1 MAISKVLIVNRGEI
15 AIRITSACAEL
26 DITSVAIFAEDDA
39 GALHVRK
46 ADESVALTGVGVS
59 AYLDIPQI
67 IKAAQQH
74 QCDAIHPGYGFLSES
89 SEFAQACESAGIIFV
104 GPTPL
109 TLDALGDKAKARD
122 LAIKHHIPLP
132 QGSENQVNLKQANA
146 FFKSLGDDAA
156 IMIKAIAGGGGRGM
170 RPVSKADEL
179 DDAFARCQ
187 SEALASFGNDA
198 VYVEQLIQQPRHI
211 EIQIMGDGQ
220 GQVIHLG
227 ERECS
232 LQRRQ
237 QKVIEI
243 APSPSLSQNVREE
256 ICASAI
262 KLATALNYRGLGTFE
277 FLLDA
282 QNNFYFME
290 ANPRV
295 QVEHTITEA
304 ITGVD
309 LVQAQLKIAAGHS
322 LSDLGLSQASIRT
335 PKGYAIQLR
344 INTEQQHID
353 GSVHPTSGVLS
364 HFEMP
369 SGPGVRVDSCG
380 FSGFAT
386 SPYYDSLLAKVIV
399 YSSGPDY
406 LKAVRKAQRTLR
418 ECNISGIETNIPFL
432 QSLLS
437 QPAVQENQVSTQYI
451 DTNLTTLLKTVNH
464 AQPLFIEVD
473 SANALQAQ
481 SQKPVADA
489 LSESEIAVV
498 APMQSVVV
506 ELSVDAGQVVL
517 KGQQIAVLEAM
528 KMEHIITAPVSGKVL
543 RLLAQKGSAA
553 FEGDVL
559 AVIEKSDELGQSTTE
574 QDQINIDYIRPDLEE
589 LFNCKSKTLDAARPK
604 AVDKRHQRGGRMA
617 RENINDLLDE
627 GSFQEY
633 GSLTLAAQR
642 RRRSQKELIEL
653 SPADG
658 LVAGTGS
665 INGDKFSEDKSRC
678 MVMSYDYTVFAGTQG
693 VMNHKKTDR
702 MLRLANK
709 QKMPLV
715 FFTEGGGGRP
725 GDSDY
730 PIVAGLD
737 LDTWASM
744 ATLSGLVPTVGIVNG
759 RCFAGNAALLGCTD
773 VIIATKNSN
782 VGMAGPAMIE
792 GGGLGVYTPEQVGD
806 SSVHA
811 SNGVIDILVD
821 DEAQAVSMAKKYL
834 SYFQGDV
841 SDWEQHDPRN
851 LRHCIPENRLR
862 SYNIQTVIENIADVD
877 SVLELRAQFG
887 LGIVTAFIRIEGRP
901 FGVIANNS
909 KHLGGAIDTPAADK
923 ASRFI
928 KLCDAFDIP
937 LISLC
942 DTPGFM
948 VGPEAEKNAQV
959 RHFSRMFLVAAN
971 MTIPQFTIVLRKGYG
986 LGAMA
991 MAGGGFHAGVFTMAW
1006 PTGEFGAMGLEGAV
1020 RLGFKKELAAIE
1032 DANEQK
1038 AFFDKLVSKAYE
1050 LGKATNMASSLELD
1064 EVIDPADTRQCIIR
1078 GLNASA
1084 PPEPRHGKKLRYID
1098 SW

>member
-1 MAISKVLIVNRGEI
+1 MALSKVLIANRGEI
-15 AIRITSACAEL
+15 AIRITSALAEL
-26 DITSVAIFAEDDA
+26 EMLSVAIFAEDDA

-46 ADESVALTGVGVS
+46 ADESYALKGKGVT
-59 AYLDIPQI
+59 AYLDI
-67 IKAAQQH
+67 AQMIQGAKTH
-74 QCDAIHPGYGFLSES
+74 GCDAIHPGYGFLSES
-89 SEFAQACESAGIIFV
+89 KELALACEVAGITFV
-104 GPTPL
+104 GPTPD

-122 LAIKHHIPLP
+122 LAMKHHIPLP
-132 QGSENQVNLKQANA
+132 QGSKNQVTLDEAKA
-146 FFKSLGDDAA
+146 FYQSLGDNAA

-170 RPVSKADEL
+170 RPVRSAVEL
-179 DDAFARCQ
+179 DDGFARCQ

-198 VYVEQLIQQPRHI
+198 VYVEQLIQEPRHI
-211 EIQIMGDGQ
+211 EIQIIGDGQ
-220 GQVIHLG
+220 GNVAHLG

-243 APSPSLSQNVREE
+243 APSPSLKQTTRDA
-256 ICASAI
+256 ICASAV
-262 KLATALNYRGLGTFE
+262 KLASALNYRGLGTFE

-282 QNNFYFME
+282 HDDFYFME

-309 LVQAQLKIAAGHS
+309 LVQSQLRVLGGESLIELNLTQNQIAK
-322 LSDLGLSQASIRT
+322 

-344 INTEQQHID
+344 INTEQQKAD
-353 GSVHPTSGVLS
+353 GSVIPTSGKLT

-369 SGPGVRVDSCG
+369 SGPGVRVDGCG
-380 FSGFAT
+380 FAGFTT
-386 SPYYDSLLAKVIV
+386 SPYYDSLLAKLIV
-399 YSSGPDY
+399 YTTGDDFG
-406 LKAVRKAQRTLR
+406 KAVRKAQRTLR
-418 ECNISGIETNIPFL
+418 ECHINGVETNIRFL

-437 QPAVQENQVSTQYI
+437 QNAVQENKVSTQYI
-451 DTNLTTLLKTVNH
+451 DQNLERLLNTIDH
-464 AQPLFIEVD
+464 HHPLFIEAQGEHAAHQQAA
-473 SANALQAQ
+473 SEQKTLQDYE
-481 SQKPVADA
+481 VAV
-489 LSESEIAVV
+489 E

-506 ELSVDAGQVVL
+506 ELCIEPNETVL
-517 KGQQIAVLEAM
+517 KGQQVAVLEAM
-528 KMEHIITAPVSGKVL
+528 KMEHIITAPASGRVIDV
-543 RLLAQKGSAA
+543 LAQVGSAA
-553 FEGDVL
+553 FEGDAL
-559 AVIEKSDELGQSTTE
+559 AVIEISEELGQSTSE
-574 QDQINIDYIRPDLEE
+574 EAQFDIDYIRPDLEE
-589 LFNCKSKTLDAARPK
+589 LLGRKAKTLDNSRPK
-604 AVDKRHQRGGRMA
+604 AVEKRHAKGGRMA
-617 RENINDLLDE
+617 RENINDLLDDN
-627 GSFQEY
+627 SFLEY
-633 GSLTLAAQR
+633 GSLALAAQR
-642 RRRSQKELIEL
+642 RRRTQEELIQL

-665 INGDKFSEDKSRC
+665 INGHLFSEDKTRC
-678 MVMSYDYTVFAGTQG
+678 IVMSYDYTVFAGTQG

-702 MLRLANK
+702 MLRLANE
-709 QKMPLV
+709 QKLPVV

-730 PIVAGLD
+730 PVVAGLD
-737 LDTWASM
+737 LDTWSSM
-744 ATLSGLVPTVGIVNG
+744 ATLSGLVPLVGIVNG

-792 GGGLGVYTPEQVGD
+792 GGGLGVYTPEEVGD
-806 SSVHA
+806 SQVH
-811 SNGVIDILVD
+811 STNGVIDILVE
-821 DEAQAVSMAKKYL
+821 DETQAVAKAKQYL
-834 SYFQGDV
+834 SYFQGSV
-841 SDWEQHDPRN
+841 NEWQQHDPKL

-862 SYNIQTVIENIADVD
+862 SYDIRQVIEYVADVD
-877 SVLELRAQFG
+877 SVLELRENFG
-887 LGIVTAFIRIEGRP
+887 HGIITAFIRIEGRP
-901 FGVIANNS
+901 FGLIASNS

-928 KLCDAFDIP
+928 KLCDAFDVP

-959 RHFSRMFLVAAN
+959 RHFSRMFVTMAN

-991 MAGGGFHAGVFTMAW
+991 MAGGGFHAGVFTMSW

-1032 DANEQK
+1032 DPAEQK
-1038 AFFDKLVSKAYE
+1038 ALFDKLVNKSYE
-1050 LGKATNMASSLELD
+1050 LGKATSMAATLELD
-1064 EVIDPADTRQCIIR
+1064 EVIDPAETRQCILR
-1078 GLNASA
+1078 GLRSSA
-1084 PPEPRHGKKLRYID
+1084 PAQKRDGKKMRFVD
-1098 SW
+1098 TW

>member
-1 MAISKVLIVNRGEI
+1 MSLSKVLIANRGEI
-15 AIRITSACAEL
+15 AIRITSAIAEL
-26 DITSVAIFAEDDA
+26 DMVSVAVFAEDDA

-46 ADESVALTGVGVS
+46 ADESYALQGKGVA

-67 IKAAQQH
+67 IEAAKQH
-74 QCDAIHPGYGFLSES
+74 GCDAIHPGYGFLSES
-89 SEFAQACESAGIIFV
+89 RELAQACLDAGIVFV
-104 GPTPL
+104 GPTPE

-122 LAIKHHIPLP
+122 LAIKHDIPLP
-132 QGSENQVNLKQANA
+132 QGSKNQVTLAEANA
-146 FFKSLGDDAA
+146 FYASLGSNAA

-170 RPVSKADEL
+170 RPVTQADQL

-198 VYVEQLIQQPRHI
+198 VYVEQLIQAPRHI
-211 EIQIMGDGQ
+211 EIQIIGDGQ
-220 GQVIHLG
+220 GNVVHLG

-243 APSPSLSQNVREE
+243 APSPSLKQTTRDA
-256 ICASAI
+256 ICAAAV
-262 KLATALNYRGLGTFE
+262 KLASALNYRGLGTFE

-282 QNNFYFME
+282 QDNFFFME

-309 LVQAQLKIAAGHS
+309 LVQSQLKVAGGES
-322 LSDLGLSQASIRT
+322 LTELNLIQNTVPT
-335 PKGYAIQLR
+335 PKGFAIQLR
-344 INTEQQHID
+344 INTEQQKVD
-353 GSVHPTSGVLS
+353 GTVIPTSGKLT

-380 FSGFAT
+380 FSGFVT
-386 SPYYDSLLAKVIV
+386 SPYYDSLLAKLIV
-399 YSSGPDY
+399 YSTGNDY
-406 LKAVRKAQRTLR
+406 SKAVRKAQRTLR
-418 ECNISGIETNIPFL
+418 ECHISGVETNISFL
-432 QSLLS
+432 QSLLN
-437 QPAVQENQVSTQYI
+437 QPCVQENQVSTQYI
-451 DTNLTTLLKTVNH
+451 DQNLETLLNTDDYHHPLYIEAQGDHPSQGQSNQSVNDL
-464 AQPLFIEVD
+464 AEGE
-473 SANALQAQ
+473 S
-481 SQKPVADA
+481 PV
-489 LSESEIAVV
+489 I

-506 ELSVDAGQVVL
+506 EMTAAQGGMVL

-528 KMEHIITAPVSGKVL
+528 KMEHIITAPVSGKVTQVF
-543 RLLAQKGSAA
+543 AQTGTAA

-559 AVIEKSDELGQSTTE
+559 AVIEVSDELGQSTTE
-574 QDQINIDYIRPDLEE
+574 EAQFDIEYIRPDLEE
-589 LFNCKSKTLDAARPK
+589 LLDRKFKTKDEARPK
-604 AVDKRHQRGGRMA
+604 AVEKRHARGGRMA
-617 RENINDLLDE
+617 RENIDDLLDD
-627 GSFQEY
+627 GSFLEY
-633 GSLTLAAQR
+633 GSLALAAQR
-642 RRRSQKELIEL
+642 RRRSQEELIEL

-665 INGDKFSEDKSRC
+665 INGQYFSEENSRC

-702 MLRLANK
+702 MLRLANA
-709 QKMPLV
+709 QKLPVV

-725 GDSDY
+725 GDTDY
-730 PIVAGLD
+730 PVVAGLD
-737 LDTWASM
+737 LDTWSSM
-744 ATLSGLVPTVGIVNG
+744 ATLSGLVPLVGIVNG

-773 VIIATKNSN
+773 VIIATENSN

-792 GGGLGVYTPEQVGD
+792 GGGLGVYAPEEVGD
-806 SSVHA
+806 SQVH
-811 SNGVIDILVD
+811 STNGVIDILVK
-821 DEAQAVSMAKKYL
+821 DETEAVAMAKKYI
-834 SYFQGDV
+834 SYFQG
-841 SDWEQHDPRN
+841 SIEGWEQHDPKL

-862 SYNIQTVIENIADVD
+862 SYDIRQVIEYTADVD
-877 SVLELRAQFG
+877 SVLELRKEFG
-887 LGIVTAFIRIEGRP
+887 HGIITAFIRIEGRP

-909 KHLGGAIDTPAADK
+909 KHLGGAIDSPAADK
-923 ASRFI
+923 AARFI

-959 RHFSRMFLVAAN
+959 RHFSRMFVTAAN

-991 MAGGGFHAGVFTMAW
+991 MAGGGFHAGVFTMSW

-1032 DANEQK
+1032 DPAEQK
-1038 AFFDKLVSKAYE
+1038 ALFDKLVNKSYE
-1050 LGKATNMASSLELD
+1050 LGKATSMAATLELD
-1064 EVIDPADTRQCIIR
+1064 EVIDPADTRQCILR
-1078 GLNASA
+1078 GLKSSA
-1084 PPEPRHGKKLRYID
+1084 PAEPRNGKKLRFVD
-1098 SW
+1098 TW